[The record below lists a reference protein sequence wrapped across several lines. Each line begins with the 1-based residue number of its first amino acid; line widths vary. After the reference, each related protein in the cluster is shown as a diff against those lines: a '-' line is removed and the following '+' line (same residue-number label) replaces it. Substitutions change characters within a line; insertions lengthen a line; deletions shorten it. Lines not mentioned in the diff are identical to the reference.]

1 MELSR
6 RQPSPLSLLQ
16 GGASFISLVNEFFQ
30 TEMGS
35 QILDTLV
42 RGVRASNDISTLSS
56 SGVQARIDPISID
69 GLGTELVEKIRNKET
84 TTGS

>member
-1 MELSR
+1 
-6 RQPSPLSLLQ
+6 
-16 GGASFISLVNEFFQ
+16 
-30 TEMGS
+30 MGS

-42 RGVRASNDISTLSS
+42 RGVRASNDISALSS

-69 GLGTELVEKIRNKET
+69 GLGTELVEKIHNKET